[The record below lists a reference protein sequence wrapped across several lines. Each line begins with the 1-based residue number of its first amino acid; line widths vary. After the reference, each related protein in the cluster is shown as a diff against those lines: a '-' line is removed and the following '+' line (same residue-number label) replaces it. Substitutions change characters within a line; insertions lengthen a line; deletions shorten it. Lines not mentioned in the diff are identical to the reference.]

1 MHIFKLLAVYVHR
14 HYLLAAYICTMRFL
28 LVVLLAVLPAVI
40 KAQQPAP
47 KHNDSSLLRRSIQT
61 KLLQQGWQAADIQSL
76 VFSDF
81 QPSRNGL
88 PGHAWLLQ
96 QYRGLPVVLT
106 HSGAHWDAK
115 GELRGFHSAFRPLH
129 RMYTV
134 EFPSAPVIPSAA
146 CLIHHNTPL
155 HLPYAAHDS
164 CVYITK
170 AWFPRHDSLF
180 PALQVFAV
188 DAQSLA
194 WTETYV
200 DARNGAI
207 LARTELQV
215 SCQPPSD
222 PEPAY
227 RIAAYPLENL
237 AQQAPQWLRNPA
249 DPDASPYGWHD
260 TDARQG
266 AEFTITRG
274 NNAYAYEDRDGD
286 NYPGFSPD
294 GGPDLQF
301 DFPYDPFFSVPHQFP
316 AFGISQVFGSVN
328 ELHDRFWH
336 LGFDEKAGNFQQNNY
351 GRGGNGRD
359 PVWVDALDGS
369 GINNANMGVASEGN
383 VSRMQLFTYRNDAA
397 NTWLEVTYPPE
408 HRMRLP
414 ARMATFSY
422 PDTGVLYGRRF
433 RWADDGGW
441 AQGKYGC
448 SPYINASYMPG
459 CWAVVRRN
467 AQCTQAQQARMAR
480 RTGVVGLIILES
492 SGNGTVLTT
501 NEGTGLKIPVYSL
514 GKDASDRFEMAMN
527 TGAAEGFVRDSLV
540 KGSRPDA
547 GLDLGVVAH
556 EYAHGVSIR
565 LTCGPHTVGLGVL
578 SASEQ
583 MGEGWSDYYALAF
596 TQQAGDKAEKPR
608 GVGAFISGKESGL
621 RRYPYT
627 TNMQLNPLTY
637 GDVVNAVSTGR
648 SGMHDIGTVWCSM
661 LWDLHWKFIERYGMD
676 IRCRDLRSGNMRC
689 MQLVLEAMKLQPC
702 NPGFAD
708 GRNAILLADSLL
720 NGAVHADMIWEV
732 FARRGLGADAIQGEA
747 NLLDDGVA
755 GFKLPSQVMRAAET
769 AGLEGFHIFPQ
780 PAGDWLELAFP
791 RHAESFNLYLY
802 DGTGRT
808 LRSFS
813 IPAGISAR
821 ISLEGLK
828 PGCYF
833 LGTGNGA
840 ARRVLKF

>member
-1 MHIFKLLAVYVHR
+1 MLFALLGGFFTALHAQVPVN
-14 HYLLAAYICTMRFL
+14 RF
-28 LVVLLAVLPAVI
+28 
-40 KAQQPAP
+40 
-47 KHNDSSLLRRSIQT
+47 NDSSLLRHAIQA
-61 KLLQQGWQAADIQSL
+61 KLLQQGWQATDIQSL

-81 QPSRNGL
+81 QPSLKGL

-96 QYRGLPVVLT
+96 QYRGLPVALT

-115 GELRGFHSAFRPLH
+115 GELRGFYSAFRPLH
-129 RMYTV
+129 RMQSVAY
-134 EFPSAPVIPSAA
+134 PSTPFTPSAA
-146 CLIHHNTPL
+146 CLIYYNTPL
-155 HLPYAAHDS
+155 HLPYAAYDS
-164 CVYITK
+164 CVYFTR
-170 AWFPRHDSLF
+170 AWFPRHDSLL

-188 DAQSLA
+188 DVQSLA

-200 DARNGAI
+200 DARNGAV
-207 LARTELQV
+207 LARTALQV

-237 AQQAPQWLRNPA
+237 AQQAPQWLLNPA

-260 TDARQG
+260 TDARAG

-274 NNAYAYEDRDGD
+274 NNVYASEDRDGD

-316 AFGISQVFGSVN
+316 AFSVSQVFGSIN

-336 LGFDEKAGNFQQNNY
+336 LGFNEAAGNFQQNNY

-397 NTWLEVTYPPE
+397 NTWLEVVYPAE
-408 HRMRLP
+408 QRMRVP
-414 ARMATFSY
+414 ARMATFSW
-422 PDTGVLYGRRF
+422 PDTGALYAHRF
-433 RWADDGGW
+433 RWADDGQSMF
-441 AQGKYGC
+441 QGKTGC
-448 SPYINASYMPG
+448 KPYINASYMPG
-459 CWAVVRRN
+459 CWAVVRGTT
-467 AQCTQAQQARMAR
+467 ACTPAQQARMAR

-492 SGNGTVLTT
+492 SGNGSVLTT

-514 GKDASDRFEMAMN
+514 GKDAADRFETAMN
-527 TGAAEGFVRDSLV
+527 TGAAEGFVRDSLI

-608 GVGAFISGKESGL
+608 GVGAFIAGKESGL

-627 TNMQLNPLTY
+627 TNMQVNPITY
-637 GDVVNAVSTGR
+637 RDVVDAITNKRTGQ
-648 SGMHDIGTVWCSM
+648 HDIGTVWCTM
-661 LWDLHWKFIERYGMD
+661 LWDLHWKFIDRYGMD
-676 IRCRDLRSGNMRC
+676 IRCRDFQAGNMRC
-689 MQLVLEAMKLQPC
+689 MKLVLEAMKLQPC
-702 NPGFAD
+702 NPGFVDARD
-708 GRNAILLADSLL
+708 AILLADSLL
-720 NGAVHADMIWEV
+720 NGARHADMIWET
-732 FARRGLGADAIQGEA
+732 FARRGLGADASQGEA

-755 GFKLPSQVMRAAET
+755 GFKLPSQVMHAAET

-791 RHAESFNLYLY
+791 RHAQSFKLYLY